1 MNISVL
7 GAGNIGGTLGRKWA
21 AYGHE
26 VVFGVRNPQAEKVQS
41 LLASIEHAATAVT
54 VPTSIANA
62 DVVVFAIPGRAMA
75 ETISQLGSQL
85 RGKILI
91 DTTNN
96 VGQATMHSLDL
107 LRQAAPD
114 SPLFRAFSTLGWE
127 NFANPVIDGLQVD
140 LLYCGDN
147 GEGQTA
153 VHALIAAIGLRPVY
167 IGGLD
172 QAHLIDALTRL
183 WFVVVQQG
191 QGRHLAFKVIG
202 NIKP

>member
-1 MNISVL
+1 MNIRVL

-21 AYGHE
+21 AHGHE

-41 LLASIEHAATAVT
+41 LLASIGHGATAVT
-54 VPTSIANA
+54 VPTSIANV

-85 RGKILI
+85 HGKILI

-96 VGQATMHSLDL
+96 VGQATMHSLDA
-107 LRQAAPD
+107 LRQAAPG

-140 LLYCGDN
+140 LFYCGDH

-183 WFVVVQQG
+183 WFVVVQQQG
-191 QGRHLAFKVIG
+191 QGRHLAFKMISD
-202 NIKP
+202 